1 MFTQETVRWS
11 QLIRFGSSAI
21 NVSFIRWIEQ
31 PERVCH
37 MDLVQCRINDMLIE
51 GVRKLMHMVK
61 KMAIMEIEDIF
72 QGFNDT

>member
-31 PERVCH
+31 HERVCH

-61 KMAIMEIEDIF
+61 KN
-72 QGFNDT
+72 GNHGN